1 MRKKDKREQRNKT
14 FLVFVL
20 VIFLVSSLGSVV
32 VYYGG
37 NSDTSNK
44 FTMEFNN
51 KKYTFEP
58 KADSTGNLF
67 YEVTTEDN
75 IVFQSY
81 LQPQAIFLEMDDL
94 TKETIRDSNYFYI
107 TFDPEKENLD
117 YIDFIRFDVRNNIP
131 DTKFFADAITKESSV
146 YNLPVITCEN
156 ATFST
161 PVIVLNVENT
171 TDIKMNNNCINIDFS
186 QTSVLPVRDMLVY
199 LMQGVDIG

>member
-37 NSDTSNK
+37 NSDTGNK
-44 FTMEFNN
+44 FTMEFND

-58 KADSTGNLF
+58 MADSTGNLF
-67 YEVTTEDN
+67 YEVTTEED
-75 IVFQSY
+75 IVFQTY
-81 LQPQAIFLEMDDL
+81 LQPQSIYLEMDDQ
-94 TKETIRDSNYFYI
+94 TKNTIKDSNYFYI
-107 TFDPEKENLD
+107 TFDPEKTNLD
-117 YIDFIRFDVRNNIP
+117 YIDFIRFDLRNNMP
-131 DTKFFADAITKESSV
+131 PTKFFADAVIKQSSV

-156 ATFST
+156 GTSQS

-186 QTSVLPVRDMLVY
+186 QTSVLPIRDMLVY